1 MNRQELK
8 ARFER
13 LLQEVGA
20 NPEPPLLLATL
31 VAVVEQFDV
40 PVNGCHTAIAT
51 LDAGGVVRHVA
62 VSRNEFHEGQLAVL
76 FATNACV
83 KHSPMI
89 EKWRGQ
95 MSKSLDF
102 DFGQKQGK
110 IKFVMLK
117 ADDGT
122 TMLGRTVDAAPWNGP
137 MFLSRFERGERV
149 YADGTAN
156 ACAFTCAAKSA
167 SIGVGFY
174 GGGAINEKG
183 VMLTATVTG
192 RTREEATDVDPFK
205 PVSEGGVGEPNLP
218 DYMIGNAATAR
229 EAVELLGK
237 AIADHGHAGP
247 EIYMVADTDE
257 TWYIEVY
264 TGHEWAAVR
273 MSEDQVAVFG
283 NQFNIR
289 EFNTNETEN
298 VMHSPRLVSLA
309 VENNFAKWKAKEEGI
324 IDLYAT
330 YSPERIDYSN
340 YRTFWG
346 HNAWAPT
353 AYPSNSYDT
362 TTYYE
367 LFFTPE
373 KKIAITNV
381 FEMMRTRFE
390 GVNCPDENGD
400 TSIRVIGTTKQMSC
414 HVLQM
419 RHDLPENYRCTLWE
433 CLAQA
438 EHSTFVPVCMAVK
451 EIPDAYSRDHA
462 GRLAYDPLRAA
473 DAFLRLDTLAELKRF
488 IVDTYGERQDVRPF
502 YGAGVRAFWR
512 AQEARLVA
520 EWPAKL
526 AEWSAVGT
534 NTGSIAA
541 TAYVNF
547 NQLWTLAEAKRLHDE
562 LAWYWAE
569 FNCDLR
575 DGGGA
580 TDVPTY
586 PFASSMPTNAEQGVS
601 WTRWHRTEFGAYVD
615 DLASRQE
622 SPTPFAEKLVDAAKH
637 AFDGVEDESSL
648 KLAKTKLQSA
658 VKALYEEIENQH
670 DDPLPVITFFA
681 PDFTQGPTTEVP
693 NVYWNI
699 SGPFDRGALTID
711 ETTVYTGDTRCGE
724 GRWRDLRRPGTH
736 RLQLTVSYDD
746 QEVVASC
753 FYTALLEGD
762 EPALM
767 PMIGYFYPDYY
778 VGQKGA
784 APLVHWDTLN
794 ITSFEIWL
802 DGTCILMSQN
812 ASGEFR
818 FTQLNTP
825 GSYVVRMVAHN
836 AIDDAEASFC
846 YRCEAP
852 VQDQLTSA
860 PLLGFADQPPVIL
873 TFEPDAY
880 EASIRQTPYIRWDL
894 SAPVDALK
902 LVIDDIPVF
911 IGDGQEGSG
920 RWLDVSG
927 LNLGELTGSHEVSL
941 SVSNSVGV
949 ATSNFTCTCYWEE
962 PPPPPK
968 GSEDNPWG
976 IGEDVQAYTNGS
988 GGLIVSGSGATSN
1001 YTDTAMV
1008 PWAEVVNEIE
1018 MVEVSD
1024 AVEVI
1029 GDNLWAG
1036 LAEDVVIN
1044 GETIMRRKEI
1054 AAGFPAED
1062 PSGAISP
1069 AEFERIDI
1077 IDGKALLDVS
1087 VYTSDTLTNE
1097 NWSVATN
1104 GVIEVPAPGKQGF
1117 FILKSKPAGK

>member
-1 MNRQELK
+1 MKSAWSLVLG
-8 ARFER
+8 ALCLVLGALSADACTGFY
-13 LLQEVGA
+13 VGKK
-20 NPEPPLLLATL
+20 
-31 VAVVEQFDV
+31 
-40 PVNGCHTAIAT
+40 
-51 LDAGGVVRHVA
+51 
-62 VSRNEFHEGQLAVL
+62 VSA
-76 FATNACV
+76 
-83 KHSPMI
+83 
-89 EKWRGQ
+89 
-95 MSKSLDF
+95 
-102 DFGQKQGK
+102 
-110 IKFVMLK
+110 
-117 ADDGT
+117 DGT
-122 TMLGRTVDAAPWNGP
+122 TMIGRTVDAVPWNGP
-137 MFLSRFERGERV
+137 MREVRFERGKRS
-149 YADGTAN
+149 YADGTVNDYAFV
-156 ACAFTCAAKSA
+156 CASKVTSM
-167 SIGVGFY
+167 GVGFY
-174 GGGAINEKG
+174 GGGTINEKG
-183 VMLTATVTG
+183 VMLSATVTG
-192 RTREEATDVDPFK
+192 RTSTVATNAEPFVSYANGGYGEA
-205 PVSEGGVGEPNLP
+205 NLP
-218 DYMIGNAATAR
+218 DYMIGKAATAR
-229 EAVELLGK
+229 EAVEILGRM
-237 AIADHGHAGP
+237 IAAHGHAGP
-247 EIYMVADTDE
+247 EIYMIADANE
-257 TWYIEVY
+257 AWYVEVY
-264 TGHEWAAVR
+264 TGYQWAAVK
-273 MSEDQVAVFG
+273 MPEDKVAVFG

-289 EFNTNETEN
+289 GFGTNTTDG
-298 VMHSPRLVSLA
+298 VMYSPNLVGLA
-309 VENNFAKWKAKEEGI
+309 EQHQFAKWEDQPSGV
-324 IDLYAT
+324 IDLYKT
-330 YSPERIDYSN
+330 YSPALWDYAN

-346 HNAWAPT
+346 HHAWAPSKYPKDSYDTDT
-353 AYPSNSYDT
+353 AYP
-362 TTYYE
+362 
-367 LFFTPE
+367 LFFDPE
-373 KKIAITNV
+373 PGTKISLADV

-419 RHDLPENYRCTLWE
+419 RRDLPENYRCTLWE

-438 EHSTFVPVCMAVK
+438 EHSTFLPICMAVK
-451 EIPDAYSRDHA
+451 EIPDAYSRDQA
-462 GRLAYDPLRAA
+462 APLEYDPLRAA

-547 NQLWTLAEAKRLHDE
+547 NQLWTLAEAKHLHDE

-586 PFASSMPTNAEQGVS
+586 PFASSMPTNAELGVS
-601 WTRWHRTEFGAYVD
+601 WTQWHRTAFDAYVD
-615 DLASRQE
+615 ALAGRQE
-622 SPTPFAEKLVDAAKH
+622 SPSPFAEKLVNAAKH

-648 KLAKTKLQSA
+648 SRAKTKLQGA
-658 VKALYEEIENQH
+658 VEALYAEVENQH

-699 SGPFDRGALTID
+699 SGPFDRVALSID

-736 RLQLTVSYDD
+736 RLKLTVSYDD

-860 PLLGFADQPPVIL
+860 PLLGSADQPPVIL

-880 EASIRQTPYIRWDL
+880 EASIRQTPYVRWDL

-911 IGDGQEGSG
+911 IGDGKEGSG

-941 SVSNSVGV
+941 SVSNSFGV

-968 GSEDNPWG
+968 GSEENPWA

-1001 YTDTAMV
+1001 YTDAAMV

-1018 MVEVSD
+1018 TVEVSD

-1036 LAEDVVIN
+1036 LAEDVGIN